1 VVLDQSDIQAVG
13 TVVFDISPYTISS
26 DSKFP
31 PISGNL
37 DSPVRSSTHFSC
49 NLPFLGTANNNLSFK
64 LSTNKLIV
72 LSAPKLDLAA
82 RLALSSENL
91 AGRIALWTIEFCPEG
106 WEVCPFP
113 FGSAILCMY

>member
-1 VVLDQSDIQAVG
+1 VVLNQSDIQAVG
-13 TVVFDISPYTISS
+13 TVVFDISPYMVSS
-26 DSKFP
+26 GSEIPLFTRQCY
-31 PISGNL
+31 
-37 DSPVRSSTHFSC
+37 SPVRSSTHFSC

-91 AGRIALWTIEFCPEG
+91 AGRIALCTIEFCPDG
-106 WEVCPFP
+106 VEVCP
-113 FGSAILCMY
+113 FGSAILVDWY

>member
-1 VVLDQSDIQAVG
+1 VVLNQSDIQTVG
-13 TVVFDISPYTISS
+13 TVVFDISTYVISS
-26 DSKFP
+26 DSGIP
-31 PISGNL
+31 L
-37 DSPVRSSTHFSC
+37 CTRECDSPVRSSTHFSC

-91 AGRIALWTIEFCPEG
+91 AGRIALWTMEFCPEG
-106 WEVCPFP
+106 WEVCPF
-113 FGSAILCMY
+113 GSAILVDWY